1 MYRTHNLMVPKE
13 RELDYLCRLEV
24 TALPTEKPSKDV
36 SKLLVD
42 FILRNKLDLNGQ
54 TGKNYVTFREHGA
67 DQSFIGGFG
76 SRHQIARIII
86 DKEFNIKEHNL
97 SQMSKIINLYSKID
111 FELTIYEE
119 CVTYSLKKDYTKLE
133 DVEYVEFVYNVSLA
147 TDKGYYPES
156 KMLIRHYFEGSEPS
170 LESIDREDLDM
181 DLVITITTSLTH
193 FNEIIPVFIKQHKD
207 AFCSKLGFDV
217 ETFNDDTVTLIQMMD
232 I

>member
-1 MYRTHNLMVPKE
+1 MYRTPNLMIAKE
-13 RELDYLCRLEV
+13 RELDYLCRLDI
-24 TALPTEKPSKDV
+24 TDLPTEKPSNVV

-76 SRHQIARIII
+76 SRHQIARLLIHK
-86 DKEFNIKEHNL
+86 DFNIKEHNL
-97 SQMSKIINLYSKID
+97 SQMSQIINLYSKID

-119 CVTYSLKKDYTKLE
+119 CVTYSLKEDYTRLE
-133 DVEYVEFVYNVSLA
+133 DVEYVEFVYNLSLA

-156 KMLIRHYFEGSEPS
+156 KLIIRHYFEEAEPS
-170 LESIDREDLDM
+170 FSMEDREDLDM
-181 DLVITITTSLTH
+181 DLVIIITTSLTH
-193 FNEIIPVFIKQHKD
+193 FNEFVPVFIKHHKHS
-207 AFCSKLGFDV
+207 FCSKLGFDV
-217 ETFNDDTVTLIQMMD
+217 DDFTDDTVTLIQMMD